1 MPAQQASNAPSAEL
15 VAECVAA
22 QRHVSSLADALN
34 GRLEDAR
41 QSNRPQQIRAALADL
56 QAALVEIRTR
66 AAACSPLQ
74 AASQPA
80 DPHVGHTMPSAP
92 APQGAT
98 RPGATAP
105 PTAPAPKPAKPADPH
120 AGHTMPGPAKPGQP
134 PSKPAPES
142 KEAKETIDPVCG
154 NTVDPGKALSTTY
167 KGKTYHFCSA
177 EDRLKFIR
185 NPETYLKKKEA
196 AK

>member
-1 MPAQQASNAPSAEL
+1 MRRTLAAAFAAGLTWMAAPAMAQHEGHQVPAQQAANAPAAEL
-15 VAECVAA
+15 VAACVAA
-22 QRHVSSLADALN
+22 QRHVSSLADGVN

-41 QSNRPQQIRAALADL
+41 QSNSPQQIRAALADV

-80 DPHVGHTMPSAP
+80 DPHAGHTMPS
-92 APQGAT
+92 
-98 RPGATAP
+98 
-105 PTAPAPKPAKPADPH
+105 PAKS
-120 AGHTMPGPAKPGQP
+120 GQP
-134 PSKPAPES
+134 PPKPAPES
-142 KEAKETIDPVCG
+142 KAEKETIDPVCG
-154 NTVDPGKALSTTY
+154 KTVDPGKALSTAY
-167 KGKTYHFCSA
+167 RGKTYYFCSA

-185 NPETYLKKKEA
+185 NPETYLKKKES

>member
-1 MPAQQASNAPSAEL
+1 MRRTLAAAFAAGLTWMAAPATAQHEGHQMPAQQASNAPSAEL

-80 DPHVGHTMPSAP
+80 DPHVGHTMP
-92 APQGAT
+92 
-98 RPGATAP
+98 
-105 PTAPAPKPAKPADPH
+105 
-120 AGHTMPGPAKPGQP
+120 GPAKPGQP

-185 NPETYLKKKEA
+185 NPATYLKKKEA